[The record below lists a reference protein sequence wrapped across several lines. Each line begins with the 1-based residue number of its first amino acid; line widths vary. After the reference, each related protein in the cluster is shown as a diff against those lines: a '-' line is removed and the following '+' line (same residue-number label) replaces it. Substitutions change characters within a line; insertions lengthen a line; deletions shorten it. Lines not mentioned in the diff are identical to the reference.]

1 MAIDLHLH
9 THASDGTLS
18 PRELLTAAAKLGLSA
33 VSITDHDTTAALAAS
48 TAIAA
53 ELGLAFIP
61 GVELSASYT
70 PDVSLHILGYGIDP
84 THPKIRLI
92 LAENQKAWDQS
103 EEDSIAALEKLAIK
117 IDRTRY
123 NYWKAHPEAGGWP
136 MFNTLKEMGLV
147 RDVNEYFDKYFGVGR
162 PAYITITFAPPE
174 EVIQAIKAAG
184 GVPVLAHPGLY
195 VEDNIKLMTRPS
207 FQQALFRWGIE
218 GLEAIASSHSPE
230 DTAFYLNFCQKHGL
244 LVTGGSDYHGSFA
257 GRNLGTPVV
266 DDVYLPPLLE
276 AIARRR
282 QG

>member
-18 PRELLTAAAKLGLSA
+18 PRDLLTEAAKLGLAA
-33 VSITDHDTTAALAAS
+33 VAITDHDTTTALAAG
-48 TAIAA
+48 TAVAA

-84 THPKIRLI
+84 AHPGLGRI
-92 LAENQKAWDQS
+92 LATNEKAWDQS
-103 EEDSIAALEKLAIK
+103 EEDSIAALEKMAIT

-136 MFNTLKEMGLV
+136 MYNTLKEMGLV
-147 RDVNEYFDKYFGVGR
+147 RDVNEYFGKYFGVGR

-174 EVIQAIKAAG
+174 AVIQTIKAAG

-207 FQQALFRWGIE
+207 FQQTLLRWG
-218 GLEAIASSHSPE
+218 LEE
-230 DTAFYLNFCQKHGL
+230 
-244 LVTGGSDYHGSFA
+244 VGS
-257 GRNLGTPVV
+257 
-266 DDVYLPPLLE
+266 
-276 AIARRR
+276 
-282 QG
+282 

>member
-18 PRELLTAAAKLGLSA
+18 PRDLLTEAAKLGLAA
-33 VSITDHDTTAALAAS
+33 VAITDHDTTTALAAG
-48 TAIAA
+48 TAVAA

-84 THPKIRLI
+84 AHPGLGRI
-92 LAENQKAWDQS
+92 LATNEKAWDQS
-103 EEDSIAALEKLAIK
+103 EEDSIAALEKMAIT

-136 MFNTLKEMGLV
+136 MYNTLKEMGLV
-147 RDVNEYFDKYFGVGR
+147 RDVNEYFGKYFGVGR

-174 EVIQAIKAAG
+174 AVIQTIKAAG

-207 FQQALFRWGIE
+207 FQQTLLRWGLE
-218 GLEAIASSHSPE
+218 GLEAITSYHSPE
-230 DTAFYLNFCQKHGL
+230 ETAFYLDFCQKHGL
-244 LVTGGSDYHGSFA
+244 LVTGGSDYHGNFA
-257 GRNLGTPVV
+257 GRHLGSPVV
-266 DDVYLPPLLE
+266 DDAYLPPLLE